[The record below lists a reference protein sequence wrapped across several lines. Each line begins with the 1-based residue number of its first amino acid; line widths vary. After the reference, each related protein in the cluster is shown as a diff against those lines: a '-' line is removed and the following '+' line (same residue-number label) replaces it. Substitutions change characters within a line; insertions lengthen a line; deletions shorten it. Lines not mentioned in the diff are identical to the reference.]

1 MMSSVAI
8 KQNRNPNEDF
18 SIGVLFHFFSQQ
30 TKKKKQK
37 KNKAYEQT
45 KRDNVFTQD
54 ISGYDAVFSRAKE
67 NYQELGTVTAD

>member
-1 MMSSVAI
+1 MISSVAI
-8 KQNRNPNEDF
+8 EQNRNPNEDF
-18 SIGVLFHFFSQQ
+18 GIGVLFHFFSQQ
-30 TKKKKQK
+30 TKKKQK

-54 ISGYDAVFSRAKE
+54 ISGYDAVFSRAEE

>member
-1 MMSSVAI
+1 MRI
-8 KQNRNPNEDF
+8 L
-18 SIGVLFHFFSQQ
+18 VLVSYFIFFPAN
-30 TKKKKQK
+30 KEKNQK

-54 ISGYDAVFSRAKE
+54 FSGYDAAFSRAKE